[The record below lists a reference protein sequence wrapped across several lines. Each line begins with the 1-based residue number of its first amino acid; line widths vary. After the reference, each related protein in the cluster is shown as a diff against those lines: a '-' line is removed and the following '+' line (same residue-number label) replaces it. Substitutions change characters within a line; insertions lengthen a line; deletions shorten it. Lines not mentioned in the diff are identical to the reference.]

1 MSTRVAAHIHIGR
14 DFPRS
19 LLPQLYDA
27 VHEED
32 LGSGDNYSGSGFDE
46 KEFRT
51 EEDVLEEINS
61 SGLLCLMTPEA
72 PNGMM
77 VALETFLKACNIPYD
92 RFGAASSG
100 EFMSDVS
107 YFRSGMSNSRDL
119 VTDDDGDPII
129 PASAA
134 ITAYEALLVG
144 NVHAALTTL
153 EPFHD
158 FVVPPLPPFN
168 LVDGVE

>member
-1 MSTRVAAHIHIGR
+1 VSTRVTAHIHVGG

-19 LLPQLYDA
+19 LLPQLYA
-27 VHEED
+27 VVHEED

-51 EEDVLEEINS
+51 EEDVIEEINE

-72 PNGMM
+72 PNGML
-77 VALETFLKACNIPYD
+77 VALEAFLKARNIPYD

-107 YFRSGMSNSRDL
+107 YFRPGMANSRDL
-119 VTDDDGDPII
+119 VTDDDGEPII
-129 PASAA
+129 PASTA
-134 ITAYEALLVG
+134 ITAYEALLGG

-153 EPFHD
+153 EPYHD
-158 FVVPPLPPFN
+158 YKVPPLPPFKI
-168 LVDGVE
+168 VDGVE